1 MAIGFAGIAQS
12 KKVSAR
18 AALVNLDSKSAG
30 ILRDCFRQFGIGT
43 EVLSAGEA
51 ERLHREKFDACAV
64 GIDEKAGEVLQAAR
78 ESKYNR
84 RMMIFAVCAN
94 LGEVVR
100 LSRYGLNVLL
110 EKPVERQAA
119 LRAVKSTH
127 LLILHEFR
135 RYVRI
140 PVIVK
145 VEARLATRKIQAS
158 TVEVSGG
165 GMSLRHEG
173 KFLLGEEAHLKFDLP
188 GKAGL
193 SCRAEVSWVDA
204 EQQMAGLRFDIN
216 DDGRLSVKQ
225 WIEDY
230 LEIT

>member
-1 MAIGFAGIAQS
+1 MVIGFAEQPQV
-12 KKVSAR
+12 KKVHAR

-30 ILRDCFRQFGIGT
+30 ILRDCFKQFGIGSAI
-43 EVLSAGEA
+43 LSAEEV
-51 ERLHREKFDACAV
+51 ERLLHEKFDACAV
-64 GIDEKAGEVLQAAR
+64 GIDENAGEVLKAAR

-84 RMMIFAVCAN
+84 RMLIFAICAS
-94 LGEVVR
+94 LGEAVK

-145 VEARLATRKIQAS
+145 VEARLSSRKIQAS

-165 GMSLRHEG
+165 GMSVRHEG
-173 KFLLGEEAHLKFDLP
+173 KFVLGEETHLKFDLP
-188 GKAGL
+188 GKPGV
-193 SCRAEVSWVDA
+193 SCRAVVSWVEAD
-204 EQQMAGLRFDIN
+204 QQMAGLRFDIG
-216 DDGRLSVKQ
+216 DDGRLNVKQ
-225 WIEDY
+225 WIEEY
-230 LEIT
+230 LEIS